1 MSRVKAGAVQALKE
15 EMERKME
22 EVRESNEKERKEIKE
37 THEKEKKE
45 IKETYEKEK
54 KELKAHWEEDTKKK
68 LASSEKDKQVSDN
81 LRYKQ
86 AGFCAVNFDER
97 ILNAGQN
104 RIILHFSHKKMYAIV
119 L

>member
-1 MSRVKAGAVQALKE
+1 MQNTDSVTWMIPRAIFVFKFQEVLESDKSSALSEMSRVKVGAVQALKE

-37 THEKEKKE
+37 TYEREKKE

-68 LASSEKDKQVSDN
+68 LASSEKNKQVSDN
-81 LRYKQ
+81 LR
-86 AGFCAVNFDER
+86 
-97 ILNAGQN
+97 
-104 RIILHFSHKKMYAIV
+104 
-119 L
+119 